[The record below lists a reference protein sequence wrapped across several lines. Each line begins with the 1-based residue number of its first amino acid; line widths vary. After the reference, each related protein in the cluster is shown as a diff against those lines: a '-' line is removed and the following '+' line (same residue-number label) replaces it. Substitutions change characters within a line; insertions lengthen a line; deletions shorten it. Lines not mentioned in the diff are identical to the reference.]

1 MVETPS
7 FLRHCA
13 VPALALGLATPAGA
27 QGPGDIDWPVYLGA
41 GSSQYSPLTEITRDN
56 VGRLEVA
63 WTYHAGD
70 ADTETNR
77 TQMQTSPIVVEGVL
91 YGVSPVTK
99 VFALDAATGERR
111 WEFDPFAHGATV
123 RRGGVSRGVTW
134 WADGGDR
141 RIFASGG
148 SKLFAL
154 DADTGVPVE
163 TFGDGGSID
172 LHDGLDAGRDV
183 SDLFVISNTPGVV
196 YRDLLILPTRNAETN
211 PAAPGNI
218 RAFDVRTGEV
228 RWIFRTIPHPG
239 EYGHDTWPPDAWLRV
254 GAANNWA
261 GMSVDHE
268 RGLVFVPTGS
278 ATPDFYGGDRV
289 GANLFANTLLAL
301 DAATGERVWH
311 FQAVH
316 HDIWDRDFPAPP
328 NLLSIVEDG
337 RRRDVVAQIT
347 KSAHVFVFDRE
358 TGEPVHPIEERPF
371 PPSDIPGEVAWPT
384 QPLPVRPPPFT
395 RQRMTEDEVTDIS
408 PEAHR
413 YVLDRLRRM
422 RSDGQFVPTSREG
435 TIILPGLDGGGEWG
449 GAAVDPDTGIMYVN
463 GNDMPWIG
471 AMVEIP
477 AEAQGTPAGAGRR
490 VYGLHCVQCHGVD
503 GTGDELG
510 LYPAVNDLP
519 GRLTREETRAVIDEG
534 RGYMPSHAHLSER
547 ERAAL
552 LAYLYDSGEPDPR
565 AAARDAAGRPAEA
578 AATAAAEPDPQA
590 ASGDVAPAESEWVFA
605 GYRRFLDQE
614 GRPAIKPPWAT
625 LNAIDLAAGE
635 ILWKVTLGDWPELS
649 AAGRPPTGAEAY
661 GGPLV
666 TASGLIFIG
675 ATRDERFRVFDTRD
689 GTLLWETSL
698 PAAGYA
704 TPVTYAVDERQYV
717 VIAAGGG
724 KIGTRS
730 GDAYVAFALGE

>member
-1 MVETPS
+1 M
-7 FLRHCA
+7 
-13 VPALALGLATPAGA
+13 
-27 QGPGDIDWPVYLGA
+27 
-41 GSSQYSPLTEITRDN
+41 
-56 VGRLEVA
+56 A
-63 WTYHAGD
+63 WTYNAGD

-111 WEFDPFAHGATV
+111 WEFDPFAHGASV

-134 WADGGDR
+134 WADGDDR
-141 RIFASGG
+141 RLFASGG

-154 DADTGVPVE
+154 DADTGVPIE
-163 TFGDGGSID
+163 AFGDGGSID

-218 RAFDVRTGEV
+218 RAFDARTGEV

-268 RGLVFVPTGS
+268 RGLVFVPPARPPPTS
-278 ATPDFYGGDRV
+278 T
-289 GANLFANTLLAL
+289 
-301 DAATGERVWH
+301 AATAWAPTSSPTPCSPSTRRPASGSGISRRCTTTSGTATSRRPPTCCPSSRTAGGATSWPRSQVGPRLRVRPRDRRADPPH
-311 FQAVH
+311 RGTAV
-316 HDIWDRDFPAPP
+316 PA
-328 NLLSIVEDG
+328 LGHSRRG
-337 RRRDVVAQIT
+337 RLA
-347 KSAHVFVFDRE
+347 
-358 TGEPVHPIEERPF
+358 
-371 PPSDIPGEVAWPT
+371 T

-477 AEAQGTPAGAGRR
+477 ADEQGTPAGAGRR

-503 GTGDELG
+503 GAGDELG
-510 LYPAVNDLP
+510 IYPAVNDLP
-519 GRLTREETRAVIDEG
+519 GRLTLEEARAVIDEG

-552 LAYLYDSGEPDPR
+552 LAYLYDSDATDPG
-565 AAARDAAGRPAEA
+565 AAARDAGP
-578 AATAAAEPDPQA
+578 
-590 ASGDVAPAESEWVFA
+590 GESEWVFA
-605 GYRRFLDQE
+605 GYRRFLDQA

-635 ILWKVTLGDWPELS
+635 LLWKVTLGDWPELS

-689 GTLLWETSL
+689 GALLWETGL

-704 TPVTYAVDERQYV
+704 PLTYAVDGRQYV
-717 VIAAGGG
+717 AIAAGGG

-730 GDAYVAFALGE
+730 GDAYVAFALGR